1 MGGLGCRVDGGEAR
15 KTAMGTQSLTC
26 LQMSRSLVLAYVAFV
41 AAPRRAPAGS
51 CERVGHGMEVQR
63 WPRCAR
69 SQGRDRWKWEC
80 GKAPRR
86 GSASPAIRIEGLS
99 AAVSRASGRAFR
111 STGAIPIRAHM
122 AGTGAAPEAAVAA
135 WARRAS

>member
-1 MGGLGCRVDGGEAR
+1 
-15 KTAMGTQSLTC
+15 
-26 LQMSRSLVLAYVAFV
+26 
-41 AAPRRAPAGS
+41 
-51 CERVGHGMEVQR
+51 MEVQR
-63 WPRCAR
+63 RPIEYARCAR
-69 SQGRDRWKWEC
+69 SQGQERWEWEC

-86 GSASPAIRIEGLS
+86 GSASLAIGIEGLS